1 MTRLGIVAALA
12 DEVRVLTK
20 KTVSA
25 GSVEPLNDNVLVTLS
40 GIGSQRAQAAARAL
54 LDHGANTLLSF
65 GSAAA
70 LDPGLAPGSLLLP
83 KTVIADDRSQIPVD
97 RDWHERLRAR
107 LSSSFATHTGA
118 LVESPAVLLSPKDK
132 RELFERSGAIAADME
147 SAAIGRVAFAAHIP
161 FVTIRAIVDSA
172 DMAVPLELIAAI
184 DPVGRIRLRSA
195 ISLPPR
201 EWPSTVRLAWGWRA
215 ARATLA
221 GVLSRASDGLL
232 VDADLS
238 FH

>member
-12 DEVRVLTK
+12 DEIRVLTK

-25 GSVEPLNDNVLVTLS
+25 GSVERLNDGVLVALS
-40 GIGSQRAQAAARAL
+40 GIGAERAQTAGKKL
-54 LDHGANTLLSF
+54 IEHGASALLSF
-65 GSAAA
+65 GAAAA
-70 LDPGLAPGSLLLP
+70 LAPRLVPGSLLLP

-97 RDWHERLRAR
+97 HDWHERLRVR
-107 LSSSFATHTGA
+107 LSSSIATHTGA

-132 RELFERSGAIAADME
+132 RELFERSGAMAADME

-161 FVTIRAIVDSA
+161 FMAIRAIVDSA

-195 ISLPPR
+195 ISLPPS
-201 EWPSTVRLAWGWRA
+201 EWPSTARLALGWRA